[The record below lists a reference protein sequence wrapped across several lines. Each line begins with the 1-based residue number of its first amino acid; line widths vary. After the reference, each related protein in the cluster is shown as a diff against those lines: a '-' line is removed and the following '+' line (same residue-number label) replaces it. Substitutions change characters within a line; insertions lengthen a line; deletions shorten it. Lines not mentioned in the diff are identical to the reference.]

1 MRVLRTAV
9 LALGTVGALLLA
21 SPANAAGVVIVEGE
35 SATSY
40 TTGCGDGGD
49 SWDMGPYT
57 YAGRQT
63 MGFPASGCSA
73 SYHTS
78 AKVIVAATFIM
89 SGQAPSICGAI
100 TVVGTTPGAVATC
113 DANDTVITLTFSPPA
128 VSATGD
134 FTVTW
139 TTGPNTASYCNL
151 FLDYLVGVS
160 AP

>member
-9 LALGTVGALLLA
+9 LALGTIGALLLA
-21 SPANAAGVVIVEGE
+21 NPANAAGIVIVEGE
-35 SATSY
+35 SASSY

-49 SWDMGPYT
+49 SWDMGPYN
-57 YAGRQT
+57 YGGRQT

-73 SYHTS
+73 SYHS
-78 AKVIVAATFIM
+78 NARAILSATFM
-89 SGQAPSICGAI
+89 LSGQAPSICGTI
-100 TVVGTTPGAVATC
+100 TVSGTTVGAVAGC
-113 DANDTVITLTFSPPA
+113 NANDTEITVTFSPP
-128 VSATGD
+128 VVTATGD

-139 TTGPNTASYCNL
+139 TTGPATASYCNL